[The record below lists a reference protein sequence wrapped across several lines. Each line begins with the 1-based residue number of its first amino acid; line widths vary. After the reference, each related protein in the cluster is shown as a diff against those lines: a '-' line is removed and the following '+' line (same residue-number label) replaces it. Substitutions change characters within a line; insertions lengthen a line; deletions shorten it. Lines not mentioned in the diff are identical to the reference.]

1 MARPSGLGRG
11 LSSLIPTA
19 VADQTDSVFQLL
31 PISSIR
37 PNPYQPRKYFE
48 EESLIALA
56 DSIAALGV
64 LQPVLVRRGGEGSF
78 ELIAGERRWRAAKR
92 AGLDSIPA
100 LVQEADDVSSLEQA
114 VVENLHRSDLN
125 PLEEAAAYQQL
136 IEDFG
141 LTHDNLA
148 KRVGKS
154 RAAVTNT
161 LRILQLPSSV
171 QRFVAAGE
179 LSAGHARALLGLPD
193 RQRQEK
199 LAELVVKKGMSV
211 RDVEELVRD
220 EKDGPPEKLP
230 AAAQAREKVL
240 DSSRQGKSAGVLEL
254 EELLGNYLNTPVLV
268 EMSRAAGRSEQGGKV
283 TISFGSLEDL
293 ERIFRLMFKSQDKG

>member
-19 VADQTDSVFQLL
+19 VADQSESVFRLL

-100 LVQEADDVSSLEQA
+100 LVQEADDVSALEQA

-141 LTHDNLA
+141 LTHDNLS

-171 QRFVAAGE
+171 QRLVATGE
-179 LSAGHARALLGLPD
+179 LSAGHARTILGLPD

-211 RDVEELVRD
+211 REVEELVR
-220 EKDGPPEKLP
+220 EERDGPSERPP
-230 AAAQAREKVL
+230 VAAQAREKVL
-240 DSSRQGKSAGVLEL
+240 DSSRQQKSAGVLEL
-254 EELLGNYLNTPVLV
+254 EELLGNYLNTSVLV
-268 EMSRAAGRSEQGGKV
+268 EMSRAAGRGEQGGKV
-283 TISFGSLEDL
+283 TVSFGSLEDL
-293 ERIFRLMFKSQDKG
+293 ERIFRLMFKSQG